1 MPEAFGEE
9 MSKFA
14 LELVKAISLLA
25 TAGVGWKLAVWII
38 ALIMGVPA
46 I

>member
-1 MPEAFGEE
+1 MPESYGEE

-25 TAGVGWKLAVWII
+25 IVGIGWKLAVYII
-38 ALIMGVPA
+38 ALVM
-46 I
+46 